1 MVSEQHT
8 VQHQL
13 HFMTMDEPTYHCLYT
28 DAGPEIVYGT
38 MRDVA
43 LLQDAR
49 EARRATY
56 CIPLQLDLLYKD
68 IESGV
73 FGEQAKTGMF
83 ACYIRDI
90 KKQFP
95 KPKDSE

>member
-1 MVSEQHT
+1 MTIATGSRHDMAYVAET
-8 VQHQL
+8 V
-13 HFMTMDEPTYHCLYT
+13 F
-28 DAGPEIVYGT
+28 GT

-68 IESGV
+68 IESGA
-73 FGEQAKTGMF
+73 FGEAAKSGLF
-83 ACYIRDI
+83 ASYIRDI
-90 KKQFP
+90 KNRFP
-95 KPKDSE
+95 KPKDSA